1 MTSLRISLFFAKVPK
16 CPIPADFNSSSLY
29 NLSKLFFKL
38 FAKASLKKS
47 LETPILLRFVYLTK
61 FMTMKK
67 IFFQI
72 ALLFIIS
79 SCVSNKNLSEETSKS
94 KINSIVDKWHKDA
107 AETNFQAYFDAIA
120 DDGIFIGT
128 DATENWNKKDFM
140 TFSKPFFDK
149 GKAWDFTSLERNIY
163 FSTDGK
169 TAWFDELLNTQM
181 KICRG
186 SGVLVRINNDWKIKH
201 YVLSM
206 TIPNDNSTEVISI
219 KSTIED
225 KIIKEKKK

>member
-1 MTSLRISLFFAKVPK
+1 M
-16 CPIPADFNSSSLY
+16 
-29 NLSKLFFKL
+29 
-38 FAKASLKKS
+38 KKS
-47 LETPILLRFVYLTK
+47 ILYILTVIILNSCAV
-61 FMTMKK
+61 KK
-67 IFFQI
+67 E
-72 ALLFIIS
+72 
-79 SCVSNKNLSEETSKS
+79 LSQDTEKL
-94 KINSIVDKWHKDA
+94 KINSILDKWHKDA
-107 AETNFQAYFDAIA
+107 AETNFDSYFNTIA

-128 DATENWNKKDFM
+128 DATENWNKKEFM
-140 TFSKPFFDK
+140 AFSKPFFDK

-206 TIPNDNSTEVISI
+206 TIPNDNTNEVVSI
-219 KSTIED
+219 KSAIENQ
-225 KIIKEKKK
+225 IIKEKNK